1 MRKRHFYKVLSIIIA
16 IVLFSTT
23 VVSNP
28 LIVKADSA
36 VNFHNGMLVLTPE
49 GANGTKPDF
58 FKKYTSNLL
67 PGDSAK
73 FAIQLKNDS
82 SDKVKFYFWAADT
95 DFENNDKAKLISDE
109 LVSKINLKIEL
120 IDSNGIIYDGPAS
133 GKGNGITDSI
143 IGTGSGDGISLGW
156 LDSNTSMSM
165 YITINVPTSLG
176 NEYQG
181 AVGAVD
187 WVFLCEILEVPTN
200 PPTPTYP
207 PTEPTT
213 PPTNP
218 TNPTTPPTEP
228 TIKLTEP
235 VTPTNPVSTPTVTPS
250 TVVPTPVISTIPDDD
265 TEIVDIPDDDV
276 PLDLEDDTTPSGVI
290 VVDDRDLGKLPQ
302 TGTFASVVGN
312 TKNIGW
318 FVLLLLSV
326 CCTLSL
332 IKNKRKNTSN

>member
-1 MRKRHFYKVLSIIIA
+1 MRKRHFNKVLSFIIA

-36 VNFHNGMLVLTPE
+36 ATFHNGMLVLTPE
-49 GANGTKPDF
+49 GVNGTKPDF
-58 FKKYTSNLL
+58 FKEYTSNLL

-73 FAIQLKNDS
+73 FAIKLKNDS
-82 SDKVKFYFWAADT
+82 SDKVKFYFWAAET
-95 DFENNDKAKLISDE
+95 DFKENEKAKLISDE
-109 LVSKINLKIEL
+109 LLSKINLKIEL
-120 IDSNGIIYDGPAS
+120 IDSNTVIYDGPAS

-156 LDSNTSMSM
+156 LDSNSSMSM

-187 WVFLCEILEVPTN
+187 WVFLCEILDVPTS
-200 PPTPTYP
+200 PPTPTN
-207 PTEPTT
+207 PTVPTT
-213 PPTNP
+213 PPT
-218 TNPTTPPTEP
+218 TPTTPPTEP
-228 TIKLTEP
+228 TVIPTEP
-235 VTPTNPVSTPTVTPS
+235 VTPTNPESTPTVTPS
-250 TVVPTPVISTIPDDD
+250 IVIPTPVISTTPDDD

-276 PLDLEDDTTPSGVI
+276 PLDLEEDTTPSGVI
-290 VVDDRDLGKLPQ
+290 VVDDSDLGKLPQ

-318 FVLLLLSV
+318 FVLVLLSV